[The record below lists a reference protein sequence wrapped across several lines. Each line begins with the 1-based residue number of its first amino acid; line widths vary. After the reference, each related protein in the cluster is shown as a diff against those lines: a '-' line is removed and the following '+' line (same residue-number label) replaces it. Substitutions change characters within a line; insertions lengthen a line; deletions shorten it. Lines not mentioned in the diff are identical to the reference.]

1 MMRNSILLLSI
12 CGLLVFS
19 SCKDKE
25 DKPKYSIP
33 QTYNFTNANLSTSS
47 IRLSM
52 LAEMTAYIRTTHSNT
67 DAPILN
73 AEKLMNMYEN
83 INNMFGDS
91 ELNNS
96 GIQLKDKTS
105 NAFGFRSRLE
115 LSFNDAIIAS
125 NNAAVKP
132 TETSASSGYAGKL
145 ISGTRYILVDSA
157 GIEYKEVLEKGIMGA
172 LFYAEA
178 TRILNTINSYDNQ
191 NNVNGATAQEHAW
204 DEAFG
209 YFGVPVDF
217 PTNQTGLRNWG
228 SYCNTVSKALGGSTT
243 LNSTIM
249 NAWIAG
255 RAAISNQDDA
265 TRDAQKAIILKSWE
279 KVCAARFISY
289 VKGAKANI
297 AAPATYLHNLSE
309 AIGFIDAFR
318 YNNNKSISDADL
330 DLLKNYFNTGNS
342 INLYKVNTTNLD
354 NAINKMAYIF
364 NLDASLL

>member
-1 MMRNSILLLSI
+1 MRNSILLLSI

-91 ELNNS
+91 VLNNS

-217 PTNQTGLRNWG
+217 PTNQPGLRKWG
-228 SYCNTVSKALGGSTT
+228 S
-243 LNSTIM
+243 
-249 NAWIAG
+249 
-255 RAAISNQDDA
+255 
-265 TRDAQKAIILKSWE
+265 
-279 KVCAARFISY
+279 
-289 VKGAKANI
+289 
-297 AAPATYLHNLSE
+297 
-309 AIGFIDAFR
+309 
-318 YNNNKSISDADL
+318 
-330 DLLKNYFNTGNS
+330 
-342 INLYKVNTTNLD
+342 
-354 NAINKMAYIF
+354 
-364 NLDASLL
+364 